1 MVWRQLFRTVARGT
15 GKRMNRKAGPSRR
28 RHWLLSNLGVI
39 VVVGLFVLFSAL
51 FNHEPTLQTI
61 PYGKFRQLL
70 QAPGATFRNVK
81 VGRNEIRGEVSF
93 KDQVT
98 GAGGSQTENKDF
110 AFRTSRVGVDR
121 DTSLFALL
129 AAKAPDYEA
138 EPEESPL
145 KAAFGFVG
153 WLLATV
159 IALLAL
165 ILAMRWF
172 FGAGGSP
179 FSFGRARH
187 KVFSQKDASRITFE
201 DVAGIDEAKAELRE
215 VVDFLKTPEKY
226 QALGGRIPKGVLLI
240 GPPGTGKTLLAR
252 SVAGEAAVPFFS
264 ISGSDFVELFAGVGA
279 SRVRELFREAV
290 TNAPCIIFI
299 DELDAMGKS
308 RSGNAMMSHEERE
321 QTLNQLL
328 VEMDGFASNKGVI
341 IMAATNRPEILDAA
355 LLRPGRFDRTVVVDR
370 PDINGR
376 EAILKVHARTVKLDE
391 DVKLRKI
398 AALTPG
404 SAGADL
410 ANLVNEAALLAARR
424 GKETVTMH
432 DFEEAVERGAVGLER
447 RSRIMRPEEKRR
459 VAYHEAGHALIACSV
474 AGSDPVHKVSIIPR
488 GVAGGYVLQRPD
500 EDRTLMT
507 RGELEARIKVAL
519 GGTLAEEL
527 VLGDISTGATSDL
540 QAANDTA
547 GRMVREFGMS
557 RLGRIYLANVESYN
571 FLPGMFGDGGKTC
584 SEATAREI
592 DVEIRRIIEACLEE
606 VRNVLSRSQPALN
619 AVAQRLIDKEVI
631 DGPELLQLLTRNGF
645 EPNESARRVL
655 LEPYP
660 HFNGPLSGAPAAN
673 VAAACVEP
681 GD

>member
-1 MVWRQLFRTVARGT
+1 M
-15 GKRMNRKAGPSRR
+15 
-28 RHWLLSNLGVI
+28 
-39 VVVGLFVLFSAL
+39 
-51 FNHEPTLQTI
+51 
-61 PYGKFRQLL
+61 L
-70 QAPGATFRNVK
+70 QAPDVSFRNVK
-81 VGRNEIRGEVSF
+81 VGRTEIRGDITTRDKTS
-93 KDQVT
+93 
-98 GAGGSQTENKDF
+98 GGDAADGEPKIYG
-110 AFRTSRVGVDR
+110 FRSSRIGIDH
-121 DTSLFALL
+121 DEQLLPLL
-129 AAKAPDYEA
+129 AEKAPDFEA

-145 KAAFGFVG
+145 KTAFSFVG
-153 WLLATV
+153 WLLGTV
-159 IALLAL
+159 ITLVVVVFL
-165 ILAMRWF
+165 MRWM
-172 FGAGGSP
+172 FGSGGGSP

-215 VVDFLKTPEKY
+215 VVDFLKTPQKY
-226 QALGGRIPKGVLLI
+226 QALGGRIPKGVLLV

-252 SVAGEAAVPFFS
+252 SVAGEAGVPFFS

-279 SRVRELFREAV
+279 SRMRELFREAV

-308 RSGNAMMSHEERE
+308 RSGNAFTSHEERE

-376 EAILKVHARTVKLDE
+376 EAILRVHARLVKVSE
-391 DVKLRKI
+391 DVDLRKI

-424 GKETVTMH
+424 GKEWVTKH
-432 DFEEAVERGAVGLER
+432 DFDEAVERGAVGLER

-459 VAYHEAGHALIACSV
+459 VAFHEAGHALIACAV
-474 AGSDPVHKVSIIPR
+474 HGSDPVHKVSIIPR
-488 GVAGGYVLQRPD
+488 GMAGGYVLQRPD

-519 GGTLAEEL
+519 GGTIAEEI

-540 QAANDTA
+540 QQANDIA

-557 RLGRIYLANVESYN
+557 QLGRIYLGAHDANS
-571 FLPGMFGDGGKTC
+571 FLPGGFGDGGKPC

-592 DVEIRRIIEACLEE
+592 DMETRRIVEGCLDE
-606 VRNVLSRSQPALN
+606 VKAILGRSKPALD

-631 DGPELLQLLTRNGF
+631 DGPELLRLLTANGF
-645 EPNESARRVL
+645 EPDEVARRTL
-655 LEPYP
+655 LEHVPT
-660 HFNGPLSGAPAAN
+660 HLNGQFEEPPGSN
-673 VAAACVEP
+673 VAASRMEA
-681 GD
+681 

>member
-1 MVWRQLFRTVARGT
+1 MDKKV
-15 GKRMNRKAGPSRR
+15 PRR
-28 RHWLLSNLGVI
+28 RSWLLSNVG
-39 VVVGLFVLFSAL
+39 VVVVVALFVVISLL
-51 FNHEPTLQTI
+51 FNRESPAQNV
-61 PYGKFRQLL
+61 PYGKFRQML
-70 QAPGATFRNVK
+70 QTPGVTFRHLK
-81 VGRNEIRGEVSF
+81 VGRTDIRGEVTAPE
-93 KDQVT
+93 KVVHAD
-98 GAGGSQTENKDF
+98 GTETETPKTY
-110 AFRTSRVGVDR
+110 AFRTSRLGVER
-121 DTSLFALL
+121 DQSLFDLL
-129 AAKAPDYEA
+129 AAKVPDYEA
-138 EPEESPL
+138 ESEESPAKSAL
-145 KAAFGFVG
+145 SFVG
-153 WLLATV
+153 WMLAAIITLLLAIV
-159 IALLAL
+159 V
-165 ILAMRWF
+165 MRWL
-172 FGAGGSP
+172 FGTGGSP
-179 FSFGRARH
+179 FSFGKTRH
-187 KVFSQKDASRITFE
+187 KVFSQKDSTITFE

-226 QALGGRIPKGVLLI
+226 QALGGRIPKGVLLV

-252 SVAGEAAVPFFS
+252 SVAGEAGVPFFS

-290 TNAPCIIFI
+290 VNAPCIIFI

-308 RSGNAMMSHEERE
+308 RSNNAFASHEERE

-328 VEMDGFASNKGVI
+328 VEMDGFDTNKGVI

-370 PDINGR
+370 PDVVGR
-376 EAILKVHARTVKLDE
+376 EAILKVHARTVKLSE
-391 DVKLRKI
+391 DVNLRKI

-424 GKETVTMH
+424 GKVSVGMN

-459 VAYHEAGHALIACSV
+459 VAYHEAGHALIACAV
-474 AGSDPVHKVSIIPR
+474 QGSDPVHKVSIIPR
-488 GVAGGYVLQRPD
+488 GMAGGYVLQRPD

-527 VLGDISTGATSDL
+527 ILSDISTGATSDL
-540 QAANDTA
+540 QAANDIA

-557 RLGRIYLANVESYN
+557 RLGRIYLSGPDSNS
-571 FLPGMFGDGGKTC
+571 FLPGFGDAGLAC

-592 DVEIRRIIEACLEE
+592 DLEIRRIIDTCLQE
-606 VRNVLSRSQPALN
+606 VKGLLARSRMALE

-631 DGPELLQLLTRNGF
+631 DGPELLQLLTCGGF
-645 EPNESARRVL
+645 EPNESARRML
-655 LEPYP
+655 LEQHTPL
-660 HFNGPLSGAPAAN
+660 FNTDSNGNGVAGPVIHVEPAA
-673 VAAACVEP
+673 
-681 GD
+681 

>member
-1 MVWRQLFRTVARGT
+1 MVV
-15 GKRMNRKAGPSRR
+15 
-28 RHWLLSNLGVI
+28 
-39 VVVGLFVLFSAL
+39 
-51 FNHEPTLQTI
+51 
-61 PYGKFRQLL
+61 
-70 QAPGATFRNVK
+70 
-81 VGRNEIRGEVSF
+81 
-93 KDQVT
+93 
-98 GAGGSQTENKDF
+98 
-110 AFRTSRVGVDR
+110 
-121 DTSLFALL
+121 
-129 AAKAPDYEA
+129 
-138 EPEESPL
+138 
-145 KAAFGFVG
+145 
-153 WLLATV
+153 
-159 IALLAL
+159 L
-165 ILAMRWF
+165 ILIMRWF

-179 FSFGRARH
+179 FSFGRGRH
-187 KVFSQKDASRITFE
+187 KVFSQKDSPRFTFE

-215 VVDFLKTPEKY
+215 VVDFLKTPQKY

-252 SVAGEAAVPFFS
+252 SVAGEAGVSFFS

-290 TNAPCIIFI
+290 INAPCIIFI

-308 RSGNAMMSHEERE
+308 RSGNAFLSHEERE

-328 VEMDGFASNKGVI
+328 VEMDGFDGNKGVI

-376 EAILKVHARTVKLDE
+376 EAILKVHARTVKLSE
-391 DVKLRKI
+391 EVSLRKI

-424 GKETVTMH
+424 GKESVMMH

-447 RSRIMRPEEKRR
+447 KSRIMRPEEKRR
-459 VAYHEAGHALIACSV
+459 VAFHEAGHALVACAV

-527 VLGDISTGATSDL
+527 TLGDISTGATSDL
-540 QAANDTA
+540 QAANDIA
-547 GRMVREFGMS
+547 ARMVREFGMS
-557 RLGRIYLANVESYN
+557 SLGRIYLGSPEVNA
-571 FLPGMFGDGGKTC
+571 FLPGMLSDNPKSC
-584 SEATAREI
+584 SEETAREI
-592 DVEIRRIIEACLEE
+592 DLEIRRIINACLQE
-606 VRNVLSRSQPALN
+606 VKGVLARSQSALN

-645 EPNESARRVL
+645 EPNESARRML
-655 LEPYP
+655 LEPFP
-660 HFNGPLSGAPAAN
+660 PLLTAPLNGSLENDGTPVHIEPAA
-673 VAAACVEP
+673 
-681 GD
+681 